1 MAAYTGFAYVYD
13 KFMADIPY
21 QEWAE
26 LIKTKLIENG
36 VCPGASQ
43 IVDLGCGTGMVTL
56 MLASAGYHMTGI
68 DNSED
73 MLSAANE
80 ALCDAQDAG
89 GKISRRLDVVYSLQD
104 MADFKIPYM
113 ADGIVSV
120 CDSMNYITDEK
131 ALPKCFKASWNALRS
146 GGVMIFDMKKEEFY
160 REVLADNTYAE
171 CLDDC
176 AYIWN
181 NFYNEESHINEYD
194 LTVFMLGSAGMYERY
209 DEYHV
214 QRAYNS
220 DDVVKMLSDAGF
232 IGISTFEHEIGGGN
246 EERMYFIAV
255 KP

>member
-26 LIKTKLIENG
+26 LIKTKLIENS
-36 VCPGASQ
+36 VCPGGSQ
-43 IVDLGCGTGMVTL
+43 IVDLGCGTGTVTL
-56 MLASAGYHMTGI
+56 LLARAGYRMTGI

-73 MLSAANE
+73 MLAAANDALYDARE
-80 ALCDAQDAG
+80 AG
-89 GKISRRLDVVYSLQD
+89 SGISKCLDVVYSLQD
-104 MADFKIPYM
+104 MADFKMPYM

-120 CDSMNYITDEK
+120 CDSMNYITDEET
-131 ALPKCFKASWNALRS
+131 LQKCFRASWNALRS

-160 REVLADNTYAE
+160 REALADNTYAE

-181 NFYNEESHINEYD
+181 NFYNAESHINEYD
-194 LTVFMLGSAGMYERY
+194 LTVFMLGDTGMYERY

-214 QRAYNS
+214 QRAYKS
-220 DDVVKMLSDAGF
+220 EDVVKMLSDAGF
-232 IGISTFEHEIGGGN
+232 IGINAFEHEIGGGN
-246 EERMYFIAV
+246 KERMYFIAV